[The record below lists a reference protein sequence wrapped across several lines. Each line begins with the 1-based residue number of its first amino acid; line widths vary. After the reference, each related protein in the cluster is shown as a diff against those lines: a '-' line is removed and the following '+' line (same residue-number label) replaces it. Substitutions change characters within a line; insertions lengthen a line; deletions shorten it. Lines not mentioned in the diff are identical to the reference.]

1 MFENSKTKIYYVFA
15 FREFHYIFLE
25 KKKYSKR
32 PPYRSKGLFPVIRLF
47 FYLTNNC
54 FGF

>member
-25 KKKYSKR
+25 KKEVFKKAT
-32 PPYRSKGLFPVIRLF
+32 V
-47 FYLTNNC
+47 
-54 FGF
+54 